1 MLKLRKMFKKNRKGF
16 TLIELIVVLA
26 ILAIIAL
33 LAVPRF
39 LTTLEAARVSTDEAN
54 ARTLES
60 AVQLYYAEN
69 LEYPASLDA
78 LESNYIDA
86 VPETQSKTYSGFE
99 LQANGKVVAVEAE

>member
-1 MLKLRKMFKKNRKGF
+1 MLKLRKMLKRNRKGF

-60 AVQLYYAEN
+60 AVQLYYAEH
-69 LEYPASLDA
+69 LEYPDSLDD
-78 LESNYIDA
+78 LVSDYIDV
-86 VPETQSKTYSGFE
+86 VPATQSETYTGFA
-99 LQANGKVVAVEAE
+99 LQANGKVVPE